1 MIEKGEFLNELDCIE
16 RRMKFAS
23 SRLKML
29 RLAYEGKN
37 EVLYSE
43 TLRFQTTM
51 ERTALLARNLPY
63 FVWRK
68 QARID
73 VIKNVLECVPHE
85 IGFTKEGWF
94 SLRLPML
101 LPKKNSGSVDY
112 IREVTYPIMYNFF
125 KDKDRVRFKDCVII
139 YRHVYGKEYPSMRM
153 RDHDNI
159 EVNQVTDIIALYL
172 MPDDNPNVC
181 NHYYMSARGSENRTE
196 IYVVPKTDF
205 VLWLN
210 EEKNM
215 EDKGVKLFETQQ

>member
-1 MIEKGEFLNELDCIE
+1 MIEKNDFIAELEGIE
-16 RRMKFAS
+16 RKLKFAS

-37 EVLYSE
+37 ESLYGE

-51 ERTALLARNLPY
+51 ERMALQARNLPY
-63 FVWRK
+63 FTWRK
-68 QARID
+68 QARVD
-73 VIKNVLECVPHE
+73 VGKNVLDCIPHE

-94 SLRLPML
+94 SVRIPML

-112 IREVTYPIMYNFF
+112 IREAMYPIMYNFF
-125 KDKDRVRFKDCVII
+125 KDKPRVRYKDCVIV
-139 YRHVYGKEYPSMRM
+139 YRHVYGIDYPNMRM

-159 EVNQVTDIIALYL
+159 EVNQVTDIIALYV

-196 IYVVPKTDF
+196 IYVVPKGDF
-205 VLWLN
+205 VHWL
-210 EEKNM
+210 EQEKNM
-215 EDKGVKLFETQQ
+215 KIEGVKLFETQK